1 MPIYSI
7 HHKGR
12 QQYTVPNVL
21 AAVALAGVETTNGS
35 NVIAHTALSGSAV
48 YPGMSVRIPGIPLGS
63 FIAAIK
69 DSTHLELACST
80 WDAATGIGTTLPAN
94 AQATSAGTI
103 SGLSGYALGYD
114 PLCVIMQ
121 FLPLGTWR
129 NEVGSTS
136 LIIPTYAS
144 WAASSGNT
152 AGAVISGPGTVAAN
166 AEVTAATWNTA
177 TPGAVTL
184 TPTYGAK
191 SDSYATTPTKRHN
204 WEPYGVRLLFSTGG
218 HVSDVPAD
226 RDWTVRYY
234 GADV

>member
-1 MPIYSI
+1 MPSY
-7 HHKGR
+7 KVFNKNR
-12 QQYTVPNVL
+12 LVTTVPGVL
-21 AAVALAGVETTNGS
+21 APVALSGIETVNGSNIITHTALAGTN
-35 NVIAHTALSGSAV
+35 V

-80 WDAATGIGTTLPAN
+80 WNATTGVGTTLPAN
-94 AQATSAGTI
+94 AQATSAETV

-121 FLPLGTWR
+121 FLPKGTWR

-136 LIIPTYAS
+136 IVVPTYAT

-152 AGAVISGPGTVAAN
+152 AGATISGPGSVNAN
-166 AEVTAATWNTA
+166 AEVTAIAWDTA
-177 TPGAVTL
+177 TPGVVTM

-191 SDSYATTPTKRHN
+191 SDSYDTTPVKRHN

-218 HVSDVPAD
+218 AISHFPAD
-226 RDWTVRYY
+226 TDWLIQYS
-234 GADV
+234 AP